1 MSSFAVR
8 LFGTLSVESEDRP
21 VNGLEASKV
30 QELLAYLVIHRN
42 HIHMREALATLLW
55 ADSSAVQSRKFLRQ
69 VLWRLQTALNSSQT
83 GLPASSILEVRSDTV
98 RLLLPPG
105 LWLDVA
111 EFEQSV
117 AAARGIS
124 GPELDRATAKQLVH
138 AASLYQGDLLE
149 GWYHDW
155 CLFERER
162 LQNMYLSVLDKLIDY
177 CEVHEAFEEGL
188 GYAALALRLDRSRET
203 THRRMMRLYYLS
215 GDRTSALHQ
224 YQRCVVSL
232 EDDLGVAPAKATVAL
247 YRQICADQM
256 APTLSEGTTPNSP
269 VATPQASLIAALDQL
284 AQVQSALSDV
294 QRQVQADISAIEL
307 SLRSR
312 QIAPRSF

>member
-1 MSSFAVR
+1 MSSFAIR
-8 LFGTLSVESEDRP
+8 LFGTLSVESEQRA

-69 VLWRLQTALNSSQT
+69 VLWRLQTALNSSET
-83 GLPASSILEVRSDTV
+83 GLPASSVLDVRSDSV

-111 EFEQSV
+111 EFEESV
-117 AAARGIS
+117 AAARGTP
-124 GPELDRATAKQLVH
+124 GQALDRSLAEQLVRAVH
-138 AASLYQGDLLE
+138 LYQGDLLE

-177 CEVHEAFEEGL
+177 CEAHGAFEEGL

-224 YQRCVVSL
+224 YQRCVDAL
-232 EDDLGVAPAKATVAL
+232 EDDLGVAPAKLTVTL
-247 YRQICADQM
+247 YRQICADEIVLTM
-256 APTLSEGTTPNSP
+256 SERTRPQEA

-284 AQVQSALSDV
+284 ALVQSALRDV

-307 SLRSR
+307 SLHGR
-312 QIAPRSF
+312 QTASPSQ